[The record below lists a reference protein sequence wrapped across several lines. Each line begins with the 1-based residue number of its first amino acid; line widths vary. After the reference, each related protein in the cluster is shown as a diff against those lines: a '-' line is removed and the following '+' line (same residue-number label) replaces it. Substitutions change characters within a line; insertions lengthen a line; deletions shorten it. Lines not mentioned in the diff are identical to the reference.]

1 MAKRGR
7 PRKKDKITP
16 IRPDVELELDG
27 EKNLAWYRSK
37 LDAVRQ
43 FLWDKCMEGLNNTKA
58 MGRWPE
64 LMKKLEELVAYVE
77 ITDASTELVLDFD
90 VVATREVASA

>member
-7 PRKKDKITP
+7 PTKKDKITP
-16 IRPDVELELDG
+16 IRPELELDLDG
-27 EKNLAWYRSK
+27 VKDLAWYRGK
-37 LDAVRQ
+37 LDAERQ

-58 MGRWPE
+58 MGKWPE

-77 ITDASTELVLDFD
+77 ITDSETELILDFD
-90 VVATREVASA
+90 VVATREVATA

>member
-1 MAKRGR
+1 MAKQGR

-16 IRPDVELELDG
+16 IRPEVELELD
-27 EKNLAWYRSK
+27 EERDLDWYRGK
-37 LDAVRQ
+37 LNAVRR
-43 FLWDKCMEGLNNTKA
+43 FMWDKCMEGLNSQKA
-58 MGRWPE
+58 MAKWPE